1 MAALDEAN
9 RTDVWAGYQH
19 DESRLHR
26 TLGLT
31 KVELRAAVDAT
42 DDWIDDNAG
51 AYNAA
56 VNAALPEPG
65 ALTTKQK
72 TKMFLAVASRRY
84 DVT

>member
-19 DESRLHR
+19 EESRLHR
-26 TLGLT
+26 TLDLT
-31 KVELRAAVDAT
+31 KVEIRAAVDAT

-65 ALTTKQK
+65 ALSAKQK
-72 TKMFLAVASRRY
+72 AKLFMAVSSRRY